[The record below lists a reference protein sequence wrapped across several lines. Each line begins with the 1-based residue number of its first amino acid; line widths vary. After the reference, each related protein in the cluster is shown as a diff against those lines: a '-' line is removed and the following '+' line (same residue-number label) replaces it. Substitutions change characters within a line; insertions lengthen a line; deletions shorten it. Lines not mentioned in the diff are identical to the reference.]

1 MNLALP
7 HAQASALSTDAGR
20 QLGRVSARA
29 HGDQKMNY
37 ARLFGGERSAAQ
49 DRVTGGRWRRIVM
62 LGDVLAEHVLE
73 LRGRARTC
81 LAVEV
86 AGGSFVCLA
95 AAAPPWVCHRG
106 RTNIALAGSHCRD
119 PRRPYPR
126 LGSKPVPAPRT
137 RYEVRA
143 SLRRV
148 FTAATATSTP
158 GRGLRLQKSRG
169 RRGNGRNKRGRLGR
183 EHS

>member
-95 AAAPPWVCHRG
+95 ASG
-106 RTNIALAGSHCRD
+106 RTAVGIPSGKDEHRPGWKPLQGSAATVSQAGLQAHAGCLA
-119 PRRPYPR
+119 RPDA
-126 LGSKPVPAPRT
+126 GRT
-137 RYEVRA
+137 RSYEVRA
-143 SLRRV
+143 SKDLW
-148 FTAATATSTP
+148 
-158 GRGLRLQKSRG
+158 
-169 RRGNGRNKRGRLGR
+169 
-183 EHS
+183 